1 MLNFSAFL
9 SYVFVANISPG
20 PNTIISM
27 SNASKFNLKKSIQFN
42 LGVSLGA
49 FFVLLICSFFSLT
62 IFQVFPSIKLV
73 MVWIGAGYILWLS
86 WKILRSNPIAN
97 NEQSNENSSLFF
109 HGLILQF
116 VNPNTILYGVTAF
129 TTFIIPQYNSPVML
143 ITFSALLS
151 LIAFICT
158 ICWTLFGS
166 LFQKII
172 VKHGKIINVVMAVL
186 LAYCAISLII
196 KK

>member
-1 MLNFSAFL
+1 MLNLPAFL

-42 LGVSLGA
+42 LGVSVGA

-62 IFQVFPSIKLV
+62 IFKVFPSIKLI

-86 WKILRSNPIAN
+86 WKILRSRPIAE
-97 NEQSNENSSLFF
+97 NEQSNGKSSLFF
-109 HGLILQF
+109 YGVVLQF

-129 TTFIIPQYNSPVML
+129 TTFIIPQYNSPVIL
-143 ITFSALLS
+143 IIFSVLLS
-151 LIAFICT
+151 FSAFICT
-158 ICWTLFGS
+158 VCWTLFGS

-172 VKHGKIINVVMAVL
+172 VKHGKIINVVMAIL
-186 LAYCAISLII
+186 LAYCAISLIL

>member
-1 MLNFSAFL
+1 MLFFSAFL
-9 SYVFVANISPG
+9 SYVFIANISPG

-27 SNASKFNLKKSIQFN
+27 SNASKFHLKKSIQFN
-42 LGVSLGA
+42 LGVSVGA
-49 FFVLLICSFFSLT
+49 FFVLLICSFFSL
-62 IFQVFPSIKLV
+62 IILQVFPSIKLV

-86 WKILRSNPIAN
+86 WKILRSRPTIK
-97 NEQSNENSSLFF
+97 NEQSNERSNLFF
-109 HGLILQF
+109 YGVVLQF
-116 VNPNTILYGVTAF
+116 VNPNTFLYGVTVF
-129 TTFIIPQYNSPVML
+129 TTFIIPQYNTP
-143 ITFSALLS
+143 IIFIIFSIILS

-172 VKHGKIINVVMAVL
+172 MKHRKIINVVMAIL
-186 LAYCAISLII
+186 LAYCAISLVI